1 MNEFKSGFVALIG
14 KPNVGKSTL
23 LNSILAKKVAITTS
37 KPQTTRDNIRGILT
51 TENAQII
58 FIDTPGI
65 HKAKAKLN
73 EMMVRHSYDSIKDAD
88 IILFLIDATKGFD
101 KADEIIADY
110 LTKVNKPKF
119 LIINKI
125 DKLNKSELLD
135 LLAEIDQN
143 QFSEIIPL
151 SGLRKKNI
159 DELIKTL
166 MEYLPD
172 NLQYYPG
179 DMISD
184 YPEKFMISEIIREK
198 LMINTS
204 EEIPHSVAVTVDN
217 IEKRKNCMYIQATI
231 VCERQSQKKI
241 IIGENGQ
248 MIKKVGIFAREE
260 LQDRFKC
267 PVYLETYVIVEEN
280 WRNKRFQLQ
289 QLGYWDKDSDE

>member
-135 LLAEIDQN
+135 LLAEIDRN

-217 IEKRKNCMYIQATI
+217 IEKRKNCMYIQSTI
-231 VCERQSQKKI
+231 ICERQSQKKI

-248 MIKKVGIFAREE
+248 MIKKIGIFAREE

-289 QLGYWDKDSDE
+289 QLGYWDKDNDE

>member
-217 IEKRKNCMYIQATI
+217 IEKRKNCMYIQSTI
-231 VCERQSQKKI
+231 ICERQSQKKI

-248 MIKKVGIFAREE
+248 MIKKIGIFAREE

>member
-166 MEYLPD
+166 MDYLPD

>member
-1 MNEFKSGFVALIG
+1 MSVFKSGFVALIG

-23 LNSILAKKVAITTS
+23 LNSILSRKVAITTS

-51 TENAQII
+51 TDDMQII

-73 EMMVRHSYDSIKDAD
+73 EMMVRHAYESVQDAD

-110 LTKVNKPKF
+110 LKKVNKPKF

-125 DKLNKSELLD
+125 DKLNKSELLN
-135 LLAEIDQN
+135 LLMSVQQE
-143 QFSEIIPL
+143 QFAEIIPL

-159 DELIKTL
+159 DELINTL
-166 MEYLPD
+166 KQYLKD
-172 NLQYYPG
+172 DLQYYPG

-184 YPEKFMISEIIREK
+184 YPENFMIAEIIREK

-204 EEIPHSVAVTVDN
+204 EEIPHSVAVSIDK
-217 IEKRKNCMYIQATI
+217 IEKKKNKIYIQATI
-231 VCERQSQKKI
+231 VCERDSQKRI
-241 IIGENGQ
+241 IIGEKGQ
-248 MIKKVGIFAREE
+248 MIKKIGTFARLELEE
-260 LQDRFKC
+260 RFNC
-267 PVYLETYVIVEEN
+267 PVFLETFVIVEEN
-280 WRNKRFQLQ
+280 WRNKRYQLQ
-289 QLGYWDKDSDE
+289 QFGYWNKDENE

>member
-1 MNEFKSGFVALIG
+1 MNEFKSGFVSLIG

-217 IEKRKNCMYIQATI
+217 IEKRKNCMYIQSTI
-231 VCERQSQKKI
+231 ICERQSQKKI

-248 MIKKVGIFAREE
+248 MIKKIGIFAREE

-289 QLGYWDKDSDE
+289 QLGYWDKDNDE